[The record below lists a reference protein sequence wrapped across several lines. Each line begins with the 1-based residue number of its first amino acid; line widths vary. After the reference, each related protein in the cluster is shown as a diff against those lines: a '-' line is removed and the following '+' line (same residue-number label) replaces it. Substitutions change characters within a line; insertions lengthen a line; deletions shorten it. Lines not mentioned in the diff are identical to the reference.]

1 MFLDYATYLFLA
13 ITYSSMYLG
22 SFLII
27 IGITG
32 LFLPAYF
39 QDLKRKKY
47 LLFHYGNFNIQYPH
61 SMFLIVIIILLLID
75 SRLTYTREFSS
86 AYLYIFEYKF

>member
-1 MFLDYATYLFLA
+1 MQLIFFLA

-47 LLFHYGNFNIQYPH
+47 LLIHYGNCYNHI
-61 SMFLIVIIILLLID
+61 
-75 SRLTYTREFSS
+75 S
-86 AYLYIFEYKF
+86 ANFYI

>member
-1 MFLDYATYLFLA
+1 MQLIFFVV

-61 SMFLIVIIILLLID
+61 SMFLIVIILLLMNILLM
-75 SRLTYTREFSS
+75 SRRRYYNF
-86 AYLYIFEYKF
+86 Y